1 MGCKMSAVRKIISK
15 VAFELI
21 VITLGVL
28 VALGINAWY
37 NTYQQRQQAEVLLGK
52 IAYELTQNI
61 ERLESAASAYNDNI
75 IKSQRYVAELE
86 ETGESPRFEFVLK
99 MLNVDQ
105 GAWRFSQSR
114 EELNTLPVELLIALD
129 LANRSNTEAKHMVNT
144 FIFEGHDDLSEF
156 SDSDLNERY
165 LDGIEREFKQIKFY
179 VDYALMSSQQAL
191 SRLKEYRATGKLV
204 ARKENVTLSTEL

>member
-1 MGCKMSAVRKIISK
+1 MSAVRKIISK

-61 ERLESAASAYNDNI
+61 ERLESAATAYNDNI
-75 IKSQRYVAELE
+75 VKSQRYVAELE
-86 ETGESPRFEFVLK
+86 ETGESQRFEFVLK

-165 LDGIEREFKQIKFY
+165 LDGVEREFKQIKFY

>member
-1 MGCKMSAVRKIISK
+1 MRKIISK

-165 LDGIEREFKQIKFY
+165 LDGVEREFKQIKFY

>member
-1 MGCKMSAVRKIISK
+1 M
-15 VAFELI
+15 
-21 VITLGVL
+21 ITLGVL

-165 LDGIEREFKQIKFY
+165 LDGVEREFKQIKFY

>member
-1 MGCKMSAVRKIISK
+1 MSAVRKIISK

-61 ERLESAASAYNDNI
+61 ERLESAASAYSDNI

-129 LANRSNTEAKHMVNT
+129 LANRSNIEAKHMVNT

-165 LDGIEREFKQIKFY
+165 LDGVEREFKQIKFY

-204 ARKENVTLSTEL
+204 ARNENVTLSTEL

>member
-1 MGCKMSAVRKIISK
+1 M
-15 VAFELI
+15 AFELI

-165 LDGIEREFKQIKFY
+165 LDGVEREFKQIKFY

>member
-1 MGCKMSAVRKIISK
+1 MSAVRKIISK

-165 LDGIEREFKQIKFY
+165 LDGVEREFKQIKFY

>member
-1 MGCKMSAVRKIISK
+1 MSAVKKIISK

-37 NTYQQRQQAEVLLGK
+37 NNYQQRQQAEVLLGK

-61 ERLESAASAYNDNI
+61 ERLESAATAYSDNI
-75 IKSQRYVAELE
+75 TKSQRYVAELE

-144 FIFEGHDDLSEF
+144 FIFEGHDDLSEL

-165 LDGIEREFKQIKFY
+165 LDGVEREFKQIKFY

>member
-1 MGCKMSAVRKIISK
+1 MNAVRKIISK

-165 LDGIEREFKQIKFY
+165 LDGVEREFKQIKFY

>member
-1 MGCKMSAVRKIISK
+1 MRKIISK

>member
-1 MGCKMSAVRKIISK
+1 MSAVRKIISK

-61 ERLESAASAYNDNI
+61 ERLESAATAYNDNI

-165 LDGIEREFKQIKFY
+165 LDGVEREFKQIKFY

>member
-1 MGCKMSAVRKIISK
+1 MKKIISK

-165 LDGIEREFKQIKFY
+165 LDGVEREFKQIKFY

>member
-1 MGCKMSAVRKIISK
+1 MSAVRKIISK

-165 LDGIEREFKQIKFY
+165 LDGVEREFKQIKFY

-204 ARKENVTLSTEL
+204 ARKENVTPSTEL

>member
-1 MGCKMSAVRKIISK
+1 MSAVKKIISK

-165 LDGIEREFKQIKFY
+165 LDGVEREFKQIKFY

>member
-1 MGCKMSAVRKIISK
+1 MSAVRKIISK

-165 LDGIEREFKQIKFY
+165 LDGVEREFKQIKFY

-191 SRLKEYRATGKLV
+191 SRLKEYCATGKLV

>member
-1 MGCKMSAVRKIISK
+1 MTAVRKIISK

-61 ERLESAASAYNDNI
+61 QRLESAASAYNDNI

-165 LDGIEREFKQIKFY
+165 LDGVEREFKQIKFY

>member
-1 MGCKMSAVRKIISK
+1 MRKIISK

-61 ERLESAASAYNDNI
+61 ERLESAATAYNDNI

-165 LDGIEREFKQIKFY
+165 LDGVEREFKQIKFY

>member
-1 MGCKMSAVRKIISK
+1 MSAVKKIISK

-165 LDGIEREFKQIKFY
+165 LDGVEREFKQIKFY

-204 ARKENVTLSTEL
+204 ARKDNVTLSTEL

>member
-1 MGCKMSAVRKIISK
+1 MSAVRKIISK

-129 LANRSNTEAKHMVNT
+129 LANRSNIEAKHMVNT

-165 LDGIEREFKQIKFY
+165 LDGVEREFKQIKFY

>member
-1 MGCKMSAVRKIISK
+1 MSAVRKIISK

-86 ETGESPRFEFVLK
+86 ETGESPRFEFVL
-99 MLNVDQ
+99 
-105 GAWRFSQSR
+105 
-114 EELNTLPVELLIALD
+114 
-129 LANRSNTEAKHMVNT
+129 
-144 FIFEGHDDLSEF
+144 
-156 SDSDLNERY
+156 
-165 LDGIEREFKQIKFY
+165 
-179 VDYALMSSQQAL
+179 
-191 SRLKEYRATGKLV
+191 
-204 ARKENVTLSTEL
+204 

>member
-1 MGCKMSAVRKIISK
+1 MSAVRKIISK